1 MRIESHK
8 GYNIVCGHIFPV
20 EELSVGQ
27 KWMSSSGNVVT
38 ISDIQDDLV
47 YYAWESGS
55 HCKDSFSFQCR
66 YCLILETY

>member
-27 KWMSSSGNVVT
+27 KWMSSSGNIVT
-38 ISDIQDDLV
+38 ITNIDGCWVDYS
-47 YYAWESGS
+47 WETGT

-66 YCLILETY
+66 YCLIV